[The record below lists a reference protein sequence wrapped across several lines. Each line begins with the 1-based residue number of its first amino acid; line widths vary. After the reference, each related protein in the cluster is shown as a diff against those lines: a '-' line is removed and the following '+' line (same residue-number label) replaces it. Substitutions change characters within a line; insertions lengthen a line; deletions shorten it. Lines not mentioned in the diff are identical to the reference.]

1 MGIKRLIVIALLLSA
16 VGFFWVQIFLTVR
29 ESKVLASKN
38 EDVTQKLAEM
48 YAEKDK
54 ISQDIAYYS
63 NPLNLAKLLKEKFN
77 FKEPSEKMIIVV
89 PQ

>member
-1 MGIKRLIVIALLLSA
+1 MRETGAL
-16 VGFFWVQIFLTVR
+16 T
-29 ESKVLASKN
+29 SKN
-38 EDVTQKLAEM
+38 TDLTSRLQAMTLER
-48 YAEKDK
+48 DK
-54 ISQDIAYYS
+54 IAGDISYYS